1 MSGAAGWAVVCG
13 GVAFLVAGALVPL
26 LVRFAVGRNLL
37 DVPNPRSSHEIPT
50 PRLGGVAVMAGAW
63 AGFALLRPEDGWALL
78 LCATLAG
85 CVGLADDFSD
95 LHFGVKAAGQAL
107 AALALVLVAP
117 PPFAEAAG
125 LLAPIVLAVGVVWL
139 VALMNAF
146 NFMDGIDGISGG
158 TAVVN
163 ALFLWALAPQ
173 GALLPVFVGAT
184 LGFLAWNLAPA
195 TIFLGDSGSHFVGFL
210 LGGAALY
217 AGGEAA
223 PFLPLAAVVIFTPY
237 LFDTAFTL
245 LRRLRAGKNVFS
257 AHREHV
263 YQRITPSPTFHR
275 QVSILYCGLAVVS
288 GMGAVL
294 LAGGYVLP
302 GILVIL
308 GCCCAIVLLPR
319 VRPEGRR

>member
-1 MSGAAGWAVVCG
+1 MSWAVVCG
-13 GVAFLVAGALVPL
+13 GAAFLAAGALVPL

-63 AGFALLRPEDGWALL
+63 VGMALLRPEDGWSLL
-78 LCATLAG
+78 VCATLAG
-85 CVGLADDFSD
+85 CVGLADDFGD
-95 LHFGVKAAGQAL
+95 LHFGVKAAGQAV

-117 PPFAEAAG
+117 PPLAGAAG
-125 LLAPIVLAVGVVWL
+125 ILAPLALVVAVVWL

-158 TAVVN
+158 TAVAN
-163 ALFLWALAPQ
+163 ALFLWALAPE
-173 GALLPVFVGAT
+173 GAILPVFVGAV

-195 TIFLGDSGSHFVGFL
+195 PIFLGDSGSHFVGFL
-210 LGGAALY
+210 LGGAAIY
-217 AGGEAA
+217 AGGASA
-223 PFLPLAAVVIFTPY
+223 PFLPLAAVVVFTPY

-288 GMGAVL
+288 GMSAVL
-294 LAGGYVLP
+294 LARGYVLP
-302 GILVIL
+302 GVFLFL
-308 GCCCAIVLLPR
+308 ACCCTIALLPR
-319 VRPEGRR
+319 IRPEERRQ

>member
-1 MSGAAGWAVVCG
+1 VSWAVVCG
-13 GVAFLVAGALVPL
+13 GVAFLVAGALAPL

-50 PRLGGVAVMAGAW
+50 PRLGGVAVIAGAW
-63 AGFALLRPEDGWALL
+63 VGMALLRPEEGWTLL
-78 LCATLAG
+78 VCATFAG
-85 CVGLADDFSD
+85 MVGLVDDFGN
-95 LHFGVKAAGQAL
+95 LHFGVKAAGQAV

-117 PPFAEAAG
+117 PPFSEAAG
-125 LLAPIVLAVGVVWL
+125 ILAPLALAVAVLWL

-158 TAVVN
+158 TAVTN
-163 ALFLWALAPQ
+163 AVFLFALAPD
-173 GALLPVFVGAT
+173 GATVLAVFVGAA

-223 PFLPLAAVVIFTPY
+223 PLLPLAAVVVFAPY
-237 LFDTAFTL
+237 LFDTAYTL
-245 LRRLRAGKNVFS
+245 LRRLRAGKNIFA

-288 GMGAVL
+288 GIAAVILARGYVFPGIILL
-294 LAGGYVLP
+294 LA
-302 GILVIL
+302 
-308 GCCCAIVLLPR
+308 CCATIALLPR
-319 VRPEGRR
+319 IRPEDRER